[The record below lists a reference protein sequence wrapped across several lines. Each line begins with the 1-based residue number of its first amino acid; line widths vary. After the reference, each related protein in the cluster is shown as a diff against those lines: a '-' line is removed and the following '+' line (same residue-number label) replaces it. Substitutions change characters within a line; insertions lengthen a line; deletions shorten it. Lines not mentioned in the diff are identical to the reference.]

1 MTQYSNSTQFAELVE
16 SHTHIY
22 PKYGKS
28 TTDPTYYEPAATRI
42 ANMRKASGVQL
53 EGIYDFYQKDDVEKF
68 NAQNFDKSIREV
80 SVDPHFVKG
89 LTREEVSQ
97 ITSQL
102 ADKAQNIVDDKKA
115 ENKAAKQRINEAVT
129 ASKVVENTST
139 DDK

>member
-1 MTQYSNSTQFAELVE
+1 MIQYSNSTQFAELVE
-16 SHTHIY
+16 SHPHVY

-53 EGIYDFYQKDDVEKF
+53 EGIYDFYQKDEVDKF
-68 NAQNFDKSIREV
+68 NAQNFDKSIRV
-80 SVDPHFVKG
+80 ASVDPRFIKG

-97 ITSQL
+97 VTSQL
-102 ADKAQNIVDDKKA
+102 SEKAQNIIDNKKD

-129 ASKVVENTST
+129 ASKVVQNNNTEE
-139 DDK
+139 